1 MWGNAHK
8 RVTCYIVTSVYKFNE
23 LTTDYMKDMFE
34 RVADVS
40 VRSIALVPPNYQYL
54 PNRELCVSRRALQ
67 DSGTTGYNSL
77 DTIIQSSQTLASFK
91 HNTFKHFM

>member
-54 PNRELCVSRRALQ
+54 PNRELC
-67 DSGTTGYNSL
+67 
-77 DTIIQSSQTLASFK
+77 K
-91 HNTFKHFM
+91 